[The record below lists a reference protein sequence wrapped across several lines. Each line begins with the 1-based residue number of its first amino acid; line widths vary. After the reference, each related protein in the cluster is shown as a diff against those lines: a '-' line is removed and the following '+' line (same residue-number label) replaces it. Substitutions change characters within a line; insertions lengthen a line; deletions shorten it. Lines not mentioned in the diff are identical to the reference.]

1 MKFKALIAA
10 SFAILFVPSA
20 ANAVSITNN
29 DKEEYKL
36 TIFEGE
42 KSRDIMIQPNETI
55 DQVCEKLCSIRLN
68 NDEDNE
74 YEFEGKDAI
83 AIVDGYLTYSEETVE
98 QGSTSEQLID
108 ENENENMATEDN
120 SESN

>member
-1 MKFKALIAA
+1 MKFKAVLVA
-10 SFAILFVPSA
+10 SLAILFVPSA
-20 ANAVSITNN
+20 AHAVSITNN

-42 KSRDIMIQPNETI
+42 KSRDVTIEPNETI
-55 DQVCEKLCSIRLN
+55 HEVCEKLCSIRLN

-74 YEFEGKDAI
+74 YEFEGKDTI
-83 AIVDGYLTYSEETVE
+83 AIEDGHLTYADENVE
-98 QGSTSEQLID
+98 QGSTSDQMID

>member
-10 SFAILFVPSA
+10 SFAILFVSSA
-20 ANAVSITNN
+20 TNAASITNN

-42 KSRDIMIQPNETI
+42 KSRDVTIQPSETI
-55 DQVCEKLCSIRLN
+55 EEVCEKLCSIRLN

-74 YEFEGKDAI
+74 YEFEAKDVI
-83 AIVDGYLTYSEETVE
+83 AIEDGYLTYPEENVE

-108 ENENENMATEDN
+108 EQNGENDPAELDRN
-120 SESN
+120 